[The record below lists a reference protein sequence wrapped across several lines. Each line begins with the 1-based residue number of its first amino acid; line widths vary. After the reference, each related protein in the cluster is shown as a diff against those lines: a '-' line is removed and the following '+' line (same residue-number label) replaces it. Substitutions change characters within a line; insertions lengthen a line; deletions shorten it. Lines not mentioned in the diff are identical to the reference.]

1 MYVCKPNFRSTPMD
15 FSAASDRGSLRTTAE
30 IPGLTQKKNM
40 IAMVYCNHESHLL
53 NISVYESWLVD
64 LLI

>member
-1 MYVCKPNFRSTPMD
+1 MD

-53 NISVYESWLVD
+53 NISVYDS
-64 LLI
+64 